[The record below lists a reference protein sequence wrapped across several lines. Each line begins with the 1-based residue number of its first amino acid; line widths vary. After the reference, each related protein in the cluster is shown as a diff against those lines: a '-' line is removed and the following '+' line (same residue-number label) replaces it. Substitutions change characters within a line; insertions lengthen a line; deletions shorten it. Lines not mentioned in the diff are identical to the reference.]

1 MEKELYS
8 FPPISGRG
16 DLPAGIYLTTMSPDE
31 IEKRR
36 SLGYKLVVPI
46 ARYTDKH
53 YLSIGAEGFFL
64 SRIMEYVCEI
74 SNVTLY
80 HPLWIS
86 EEGEDL
92 IGSYLKGIENFGFD
106 VILLREYPSL
116 YFPSKFRNFTIKEM
130 FENFSREDYDKY
142 KILFYLALIPE
153 FTHIEKMEGVKNK
166 KVDFSIYN
174 KGLELLGKFISYIVN
189 TLK

>member
-1 MEKELYS
+1 MGKELYS

-16 DLPAGIYLTTMSPDE
+16 DLPAGIYITTMPFDE

-36 SLGYKLVVPI
+36 NLGYKLVVPI
-46 ARYTDKH
+46 ARYTDTH
-53 YLSIGAEGFFL
+53 YLSMGAEGFFL
-64 SRIMEYVCEI
+64 SRIMEYVCEV
-74 SNVTLY
+74 SNIVLY

-86 EEGEDL
+86 EGEEGL
-92 IGSYLKGIENFGFD
+92 IDSYLKIIENFGFD
-106 VILLREYPSL
+106 TILLGEYPSL
-116 YFPSKFRNFTIKEM
+116 YFPSKFKNFTIKEM
-130 FENFSREDYDKY
+130 FENFSKEDYDKY

-174 KGLELLGKFISYIVN
+174 KGLGLLSKFISYIVN